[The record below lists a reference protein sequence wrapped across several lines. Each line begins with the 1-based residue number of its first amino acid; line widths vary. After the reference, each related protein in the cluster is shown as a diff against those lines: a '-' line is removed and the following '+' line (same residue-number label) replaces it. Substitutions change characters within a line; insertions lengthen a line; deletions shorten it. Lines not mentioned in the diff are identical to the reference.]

1 MTTDVQS
8 TPAPA
13 RSHRV
18 FIGDFCVAAAP
29 DLLTIHGLGSCV
41 GLLLHDPKARISALG
56 HILLPEPPRPDAPG
70 IPGRFA
76 STAVPAMIEA
86 LGRSGGVAK
95 RLVAKLV
102 GAAQMFQ
109 FEKTVE
115 PRRVGA
121 RNLEATLAMLEQFSI
136 PVAGQDTGGSYGRTV
151 IVEAASGRMRVRAV
165 RLEETIL

>member
-1 MTTDVQS
+1 
-8 TPAPA
+8 
-13 RSHRV
+13 
-18 FIGDFCVAAAP
+18 
-29 DLLTIHGLGSCV
+29 
-41 GLLLHDPKARISALG
+41 
-56 HILLPEPPRPDAPG
+56 
-70 IPGRFA
+70 
-76 STAVPAMIEA
+76 MIEA